1 MSKIWIFGDSYGTHL
16 ANNNQKITPWFWA
29 YSLGKRL
36 NCTEYKNFSQ
46 WGVGNDY
53 IHHEIDLHAEEISPQ
68 DYVIVITSSSSREWL
83 IEEQPTFSNF
93 YVDDLHKHVSR
104 DQYNAIVGYA
114 NNLQFYRKSQLNFKK
129 MLGSIHY
136 MTDKFNWNLIAIP
149 GSEHDGFPVS
159 HRYTVK
165 GSLFDVCYNEFKSKQ
180 DTEWFYNKF
189 SNTIDRRA
197 GHLTKNNHKILEDK
211 LYNTFTNNKIL
222 DLTTSFEE
230 KIISK
235 NNTEFL
241 ENQISEYHIA
251 TDRGESAFVPGY

>member
-1 MSKIWIFGDSYGTHL
+1 M
-16 ANNNQKITPWFWA
+16 
-29 YSLGKRL
+29 
-36 NCTEYKNFSQ
+36 
-46 WGVGNDY
+46 V
-53 IHHEIDLHAEEISPQ
+53 
-68 DYVIVITSSSSREWL
+68 
-83 IEEQPTFSNF
+83 
-93 YVDDLHKHVSR
+93 
-104 DQYNAIVGYA
+104 
-114 NNLQFYRKSQLNFKK
+114 
-129 MLGSIHY
+129 
-136 MTDKFNWNLIAIP
+136 
-149 GSEHDGFPVS
+149 
-159 HRYTVK
+159 
-165 GSLFDVCYNEFKSKQ
+165 
-180 DTEWFYNKF
+180 YNKF